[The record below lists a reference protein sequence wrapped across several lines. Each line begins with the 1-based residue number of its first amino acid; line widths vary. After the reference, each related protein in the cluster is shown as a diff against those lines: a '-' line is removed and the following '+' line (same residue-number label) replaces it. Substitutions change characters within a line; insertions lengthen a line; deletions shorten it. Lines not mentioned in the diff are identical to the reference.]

1 MEERAKKHK
10 LTQGDCDTARLM
22 MERQQTLK
30 EIAKVIRCDPSTVGK
45 IRACNYDL
53 QTYLEYRKKM
63 NKKTKDNKLAREAG
77 ARRLSGLVTSAE
89 DEERDKKILEQLM
102 RKAEQ
107 DRKILEKAV
116 KEPEVPGQMRMELP
130 EAEEPKQDEQAKMMR
145 FFAAQVDKIAKRL
158 DVLIDVLQKGGGNG

>member
-1 MEERAKKHK
+1 MEERAKKHR

-53 QTYLEYRKKM
+53 PTYLEYRKKM

-89 DEERDKKILEQLM
+89 DEERDKKILEQLEKDEKV
-102 RKAEQ
+102 RKMQTKMDCNQLSFEEYLRMN
-107 DRKILEKAV
+107 DF
-116 KEPEVPGQMRMELP
+116 KEPEDPDIQKLMRLI
-130 EAEEPKQDEQAKMMR
+130 AKMS
-145 FFAAQVDKIAKRL
+145 DKIVKRL
-158 DVLIDVLQKGGGNG
+158 DMLISLTKGGEAHE